1 MVTVLSWQVTRLG
14 SPGEALELLE
24 VPEPK
29 VPGNGVLI
37 QVEAAGVNFPDLLL
51 CGGKYQ
57 EKPQIPFTPGLE
69 LAGRVVA
76 APKRYGEMLGERV
89 AGLTSMPTGAF
100 SEVVPISVADVLP
113 IPESMEFEV
122 AAAMPITY
130 HTAHVALHRR
140 AALKSGETLMVH
152 GGAGGVGSAA
162 IQIGRAAGA
171 FVIATATGSARAR
184 ACSALGANLAL
195 DLDQDEVVEMV
206 KEATGG
212 RGVDVVFDPVGG
224 ELFRLSQKCIAFEG
238 RILTIGFSSG
248 EIPSAAA
255 NHVLLKNYSL
265 IGLHWG
271 LYRKVAP
278 EVVASTQR
286 LLGELF
292 TRGLIMPHIGAS
304 FDFSQVPE
312 AIGVLESRSVVGKVV
327 VARS

>member
-1 MVTVLSWQVTRLG
+1 MLSWQVIRLG
-14 SPGEALELLE
+14 RPGDALELRE

-29 VPGNGVLI
+29 VPENGVLV
-37 QVEAAGVNFPDLLL
+37 QVEAAGVNFPDLLM
-51 CGGKYQ
+51 CGGEYQ
-57 EKPQIPFTPGLE
+57 ERPQIPFTPGLE

-76 APKRYGEMLGERV
+76 APERYGEMLGERV
-89 AGLTSMPTGAF
+89 AGLTSMPSGAF
-100 SEVVPISVADVLP
+100 SEVVPISVADVLR
-113 IPESMEFEV
+113 IPESMDFEV

-140 AALKSGETLMVH
+140 AGLKSGETLLVH

-171 FVIATATGSARAR
+171 FVIATATGVVRAR
-184 ACSALGANLAL
+184 ACSELGANLAL
-195 DLDQDEVVEMV
+195 DLDRADVVEAV
-206 KEATGG
+206 KDATAG
-212 RGVDVVFDPVGG
+212 RGADVVFDPVGG

-248 EIPSAAA
+248 EIPNAAA

-265 IGLHWG
+265 VGLHWG

-278 EVVASTQR
+278 EVVASTQT

-292 TRGLIMPHIGAS
+292 TRGLIKPHIGAS
-304 FDFSQVPE
+304 FEFSRVPE

-327 VARS
+327 VGRS